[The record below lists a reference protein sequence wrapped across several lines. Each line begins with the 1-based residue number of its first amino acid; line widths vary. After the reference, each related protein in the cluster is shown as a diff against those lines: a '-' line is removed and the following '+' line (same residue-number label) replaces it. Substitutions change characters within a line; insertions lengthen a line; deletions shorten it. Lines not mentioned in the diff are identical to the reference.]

1 MNDEKFDELL
11 AARALNALDA
21 DEERML
27 DAAITADDDLRRRAA
42 QDDETAAL
50 LAEATR
56 EVEPPASVRDA
67 LLAQIGDLPQDDAHG
82 EASAEKEPRDQG
94 GLDAEQQGGAVPP
107 EEHSPR
113 PRHRTAWTLAAS
125 IAVIA
130 GIALGGIVTMN
141 LLDGSPAVKALDEI
155 EQADDARSAS
165 SDLAGGGT
173 VELHWSQEL
182 DQAVVTGED
191 IPVLDDG
198 QQYELWIVRGE
209 TPVSAGLF
217 DGGDQDPVLL
227 GDDIAVGDTIA
238 VTVEDEGGSPTGAPT
253 TEPVVA
259 VQVT

>member
-11 AARALNALDA
+11 AARALHALDA

-27 DAAITADDDLRRRAA
+27 DAAIAADDDLRRRAA
-42 QDDETAAL
+42 QEDETAAL
-50 LAEATR
+50 LAEAIR
-56 EVEPPASVRDA
+56 ELEPPSSVREA
-67 LLAQIGDLPQDDAHG
+67 LLAQIGDLPQHDSHGDDAAE
-82 EASAEKEPRDQG
+82 EAHDQG
-94 GLDAEQQGGAVPP
+94 QAGVARP
-107 EEHSPR
+107 EEHDRR

-130 GIALGGIVTMN
+130 GIAVGGIVTMN
-141 LLDGSPAVKALDEI
+141 LLDGPPAVTALDEI

-198 QQYELWIVRGE
+198 QQYELWIVRDE

-217 DGGDQDPVLL
+217 DGGDQEPVLL
-227 GDDIAVGDTIA
+227 GDDIAAGDVVA

-259 VQVT
+259 VEIT